1 MTSLLFCRDGILR
14 LRTGVFDRAERKR
27 YPIFLPLTE
36 MEDRVPGMFLSLL
49 DAGIELEEGLD
60 VREALLNLAPWS
72 KQVSAICNCPFDLIL
87 EEARKP
93 LAQNYCEHL
102 DTLAF
107 RYMAE
112 ISAEPKFEHEGDDD
126 ELFERIPGSRHY
138 RMRDSRPLVTDRLEI
153 GTGRWDCAGFKPGTE
168 DWFEHAEDNGYSM
181 SLSPLTRW
189 HHLKLKVI
197 DHFWLM
203 DRSVGS
209 DFLSHKG
216 GLLVAGHPLG
226 EDVMHDGRIVARRVR
241 VQAPHPKLH
250 SVVLMGLVWK
260 IGFHGSPPQTAEI
273 ATELRDQLD
282 ELDQAGEGS
291 DDPVKLAETEARIA
305 AELAEEEARKEAEH
319 RANPFDEDDLR
330 TLEIA
335 RAVAQR
341 DPKLVR
347 APEGLPA
354 MGRGRLRVV

>member
-14 LRTGVFDRAERKR
+14 LRTDVYDRAERKG

-49 DAGIELEEGLD
+49 GADIELEDGLD

-72 KQVSAICNCPFDLIL
+72 QQVSAICSCRFNLFL

-93 LAQNYCEHL
+93 LAKDHCEDL
-102 DTLAF
+102 EILAF

-112 ISAEPKFEHEGDDD
+112 ISAEPKFEHEGEND
-126 ELFERIPGSRHY
+126 ELFERIPGSRNY

-168 DWFEHAEDNGYSM
+168 DWFERAEDSGYSM

-203 DRSVGS
+203 DRTVGS
-209 DFLSHKG
+209 DFVSHKG
-216 GLLVAGHPLG
+216 GLLAASHPLG
-226 EDVMHDGRIVARRVR
+226 EEVMHDGRIVARRVR
-241 VQAPHPKLH
+241 VQAPRPTLYP
-250 SVVLMGLVWK
+250 VLLMGLVWE
-260 IGFHGSPPQTAEI
+260 IGFHGSPAQTAEI
-273 ATELRDQLD
+273 AAELRDQVDKLD
-282 ELDQAGEGS
+282 EADHSSS
-291 DDPVKLAETEARIA
+291 DPARLAETEARIA
-305 AELAEEEARKEAEH
+305 AELAEEEARKEADR

-354 MGRGRLRVV
+354 MGRGHLRVV